1 MPIEGE
7 DNSLT
12 FSGWISMRSDLI
24 FGAMKQV
31 SNRFL
36 LAKTV
41 AQATRGF
48 HKPGTRIQ
56 DTTNEVLI
64 RVGGANSAARG
75 IVVLIPA
82 TAPLRRSKQQQAIP
96 DKPQSLAVPAM
107 HEGQRALWTQVRE

>member
-1 MPIEGE
+1 
-7 DNSLT
+7 
-12 FSGWISMRSDLI
+12 MRSDLV
-24 FGAMKQV
+24 FGALKQV

-41 AQATRGF
+41 ALATRGF

-64 RVGGANSAARG
+64 RFGGANSSARG

-82 TAPLRRSKQQQAIP
+82 AAPLRRSKRPQAIP
-96 DKPQSLAVPAM
+96 DKTQSLTVPAM
-107 HEGQRALWTQVRE
+107 HEGQRAL